1 MSVFDIGLQIFLS
14 MLTYKIE
21 LYEKIITVDLR
32 STLPRYVIIVVLSR
46 VLEQQPLLT
55 LVGNDGLNVG

>member
-1 MSVFDIGLQIFLS
+1 